1 MSRGAERLGAA
12 LLDHVSLAAPRT
24 LLEDGGFTVTPTLGA
39 ERAHARVL
47 LEGGYLEL
55 TPGDAMVAGGWFAR
69 PATGGVGRWHDA
81 ARAAGLP
88 VLAPE
93 VYRGADGVW
102 LDVAFGGPDAHP
114 ALPVV
119 TERTAPAELASAWP
133 PPASR
138 HANAAHGIARI
149 DIEAEDPER
158 LTELLRR
165 TAGAAPGESDD
176 EGEGGDIRFGN
187 GTVRVRP
194 AGPAGTRIAAVII
207 ERAPAASTAPTRAT
221 TDDPRVVIDDREI
234 RLLPQP
240 K

>member
-1 MSRGAERLGAA
+1 VSRPAARPGAA

-24 LLEDGGFTVTPTLGA
+24 LLADGGFAVTPTPGA
-39 ERAHARVL
+39 EDAHARVL

-55 TPGDAMVAGGWFAR
+55 VPGDAMVAGGWFAR
-69 PATGGVGRWHDA
+69 PAAGGVGRWHDA
-81 ARAAGLP
+81 ARAVGLP

-102 LDVAFGGPDAHP
+102 LDVVFGGPDAHP

-138 HANAAHGIARI
+138 HANAARGIARI
-149 DIEAEDPER
+149 DIEAEDFER

-165 TAGAAPGESDD
+165 IAGAGAGESGGA
-176 EGEGGDIRFGN
+176 GEGGDIPFGN

-207 ERAPAASTAPTRAT
+207 ERAPGPPAARASQT
-221 TDDPRVVIDDREI
+221 TDERVVIDGREI

>member
-1 MSRGAERLGAA
+1 M
-12 LLDHVSLAAPRT
+12 LLQS
-24 LLEDGGFTVTPTLGA
+24 
-39 ERAHARVL
+39 
-47 LEGGYLEL
+47 GYLEL
-55 TPGDAMVAGGWFAR
+55 TPGEAMVAGGWFAR
-69 PATGGVGRWHDA
+69 PAAGGVRRWHDA

-88 VLAPE
+88 ALAPE
-93 VYRGADGVW
+93 VYRGADGTW

-119 TERTAPAELASAWP
+119 TERTAPAELTSAWP
-133 PPASR
+133 PPVSR
-138 HANAAHGIARI
+138 HANGAHGIARI

-165 TAGAAPGESDD
+165 VASAAPGESGD
-176 EGEGGDIRFGN
+176 EKEGGDIRFGN

-207 ERAPAASTAPTRAT
+207 EREPAASTAPACPT
-221 TDDPRVVIDDREI
+221 TDDPRVVIDGREI

-240 K
+240 R